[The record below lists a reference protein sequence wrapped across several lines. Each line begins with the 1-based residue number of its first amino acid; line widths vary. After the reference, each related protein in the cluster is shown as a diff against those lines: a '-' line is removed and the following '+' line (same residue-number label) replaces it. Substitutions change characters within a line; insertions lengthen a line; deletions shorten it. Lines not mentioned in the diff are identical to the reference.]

1 MSLRKQYDV
10 NAALE
15 EFGEQLGI
23 GADEVELVN
32 KASEPEEVEP
42 ISNDEPEV
50 VEAKEPEQQQEE
62 VKPRY
67 VEEANL
73 AVLEAQLN
81 TFREQI
87 ADQIGSLSKGLT
99 PTQQPAQQPTTEY
112 EQFTADPEYAAHPLV
127 KEVES
132 LKQQLASVEE
142 LKQSF
147 AKAQRETSIMSE
159 RTKLQS
165 AVSQLREKYPDL
177 HEFVKESNI
186 AATFEKCVEVNAFG
200 QVDWQS
206 EIDKTYK
213 TLSFDTKVTAAKK
226 AADELAAKREEK
238 KAKGAAA
245 ASAVPPG
252 GGSFQAPK
260 VQSRPF
266 ERGYKSASAAM
277 LAELEGLG

>member
-42 ISNDEPEV
+42 ISNDEPEI

-99 PTQQPAQQPTTEY
+99 PTQQPAQQPTTE
-112 EQFTADPEYAAHPLV
+112 
-127 KEVES
+127 
-132 LKQQLASVEE
+132 
-142 LKQSF
+142 
-147 AKAQRETSIMSE
+147 
-159 RTKLQS
+159 
-165 AVSQLREKYPDL
+165 
-177 HEFVKESNI
+177 
-186 AATFEKCVEVNAFG
+186 
-200 QVDWQS
+200 
-206 EIDKTYK
+206 
-213 TLSFDTKVTAAKK
+213 
-226 AADELAAKREEK
+226 
-238 KAKGAAA
+238 
-245 ASAVPPG
+245 
-252 GGSFQAPK
+252 
-260 VQSRPF
+260 
-266 ERGYKSASAAM
+266 
-277 LAELEGLG
+277 